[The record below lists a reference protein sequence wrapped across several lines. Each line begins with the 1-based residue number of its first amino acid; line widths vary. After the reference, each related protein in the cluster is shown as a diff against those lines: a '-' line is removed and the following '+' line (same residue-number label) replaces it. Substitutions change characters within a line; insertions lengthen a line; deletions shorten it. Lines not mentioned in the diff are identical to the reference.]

1 MNLLFVVDLFNK
13 FFTKFI
19 LNTKLQNQYFTF

>member
-13 FFTKFI
+13 FFTKFT
-19 LNTKLQNQYFTF
+19 LRTKLQNKYFTF